1 MRENTARQAELAPGI
16 VSATAEAVIGVAAEA
31 GALGW
36 KVNGAGGEGGSV
48 TIVCG
53 EDPAPVAE
61 SVAGLGPPVRLV
73 PVALSSTGL
82 RIS

>member
-1 MRENTARQAELAPGI
+1 MRENTALQAELAPGI
-16 VSATAEAVIGVAAEA
+16 VSPTAEAVIGAAREA

-48 TIVCG
+48 TLLCEGDRSALV
-53 EDPAPVAE
+53 EAVA
-61 SVAGLGPPVRLV
+61 ALGPPVRLV
-73 PVALSSTGL
+73 PVGLSATGL